1 MPSGEEA
8 KMPEELPEIGPRQ
21 GHSIATDAFMLD
33 LYRLVCMVSADQQVA
48 KYAYTSHAIETL
60 QSTFLR
66 SEVTRILISS
76 AVALRIQSDQ
86 RQHPVEPPSELKS
99 DCGRL
104 YPVWPADESA
114 FEVLRLREACNKI
127 IHATDFRFDV
137 VQPYLSDPYA
147 EGDYIRPCVYL
158 YGTKGDKNWRAV
170 LSVIDFSKW
179 ATTAFMG
186 W

>member
-1 MPSGEEA
+1 
-8 KMPEELPEIGPRQ
+8 MPEELPEIGPKA
-21 GHSIATDAFMLD
+21 GHAIEAEVFMLD

-48 KYAYTSHAIETL
+48 KYAHTSPAIERL

-66 SEVTRILISS
+66 SEVTRILISC

-86 RQHPVEPPSELKS
+86 RQHPVAPPSELKS

-114 FEVLRLREACNKI
+114 FEVLTLREACNKI
-127 IHATDFRFDV
+127 IHADNFRFDV
-137 VQPYLSDPYA
+137 VQPYLSDPDA
-147 EGDYIRPCVYL
+147 EGDYIQPFVYL
-158 YGTKGDKNWRAV
+158 YGTKGDKDWRAV
-170 LSVIDFSKW
+170 LSIVDFAKW
-179 ATTAFMG
+179 ATAAFMG